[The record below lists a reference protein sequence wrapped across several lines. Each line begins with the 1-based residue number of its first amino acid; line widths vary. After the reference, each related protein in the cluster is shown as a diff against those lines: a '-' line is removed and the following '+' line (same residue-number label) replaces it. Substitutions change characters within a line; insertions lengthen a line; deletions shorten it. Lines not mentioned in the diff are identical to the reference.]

1 MDLATCDRGRAFG
14 PITAASDALG
24 VIGFMNAAFGF
35 RFDFFAGAFLA
46 FAFGFAAAF
55 FLAFFFAAI
64 VVLLGF
70 WVSLVM
76 NDTCFRRAKA
86 KDARATCNREVMFS
100 LGKRHVFHRRT
111 CLSPVESLLRA
122 V

>member
-1 MDLATCDRGRAFG
+1 
-14 PITAASDALG
+14 
-24 VIGFMNAAFGF
+24 MNAGFGF

-70 WVSLVM
+70 WVSIVM

-86 KDARATCNREVMFS
+86 KDARATRNREVMFY
-100 LGKRHVFHRRT
+100 LGKKHVFLGET
-111 CLSPVESLLRA
+111 CFLIVEWLLLPQ
-122 V
+122 